1 MQNCIGK
8 NEGWLYMPQMTEA
21 GKERLLALRKK
32 QADREWA
39 KAKQGEGG
47 EHYARAKH
55 LYASLEN
62 IRNHKTK

>member
-1 MQNCIGK
+1 MS
-8 NEGWLYMPQMTEA
+8 QMTPE
-21 GKERLLALRKK
+21 GKERLLALRQK

-47 EHYARAKH
+47 QHFARAKE

-62 IRNHKTK
+62 IKKHKTK

>member
-1 MQNCIGK
+1 MS
-8 NEGWLYMPQMTEA
+8 QMTPE

-47 EHYARAKH
+47 EHYARAKQ
-55 LYASLEN
+55 LYGSLEN
-62 IRNHKTK
+62 IKKHVTK

>member
-1 MQNCIGK
+1 MV
-8 NEGWLYMPQMTEA
+8 QMTPE
-21 GKERLLALRKK
+21 GKEHLLALRQK

>member
-1 MQNCIGK
+1 MS
-8 NEGWLYMPQMTEA
+8 QMTPE
-21 GKERLLALRKK
+21 GKERLLALKKK

-47 EHYARAKH
+47 EHYARAKE
-55 LYASLEN
+55 LYGSLEN